1 MADEISFLPLG
12 AIIQSFKV
20 GGVDIVQGFPTQAQY
35 EALEASTGRRQRRGL
50 SAEMRRLMRQREVKR
65 DQIYD
70 LHDVLEGQRA
80 GGLDMSAQDL
90 EVTIASVLSRDETW
104 NGIVD

>member
-1 MADEISFLPLG
+1 
-12 AIIQSFKV
+12 
-20 GGVDIVQGFPTQAQY
+20 
-35 EALEASTGRRQRRGL
+35 
-50 SAEMRRLMRQREVKR
+50 MRQREVKR